1 MMTRY
6 EMQKTIVSELSFEGV
21 ALHSGKR
28 VVLKIRPSQ
37 PGSGILFRRTD
48 LEGSN
53 PIFADFRSIHS
64 TDLNTTLSNGEAK
77 VSTVEHL
84 LGALVFAQVD
94 NAIIEL
100 DGPEVPI
107 MDGSGK
113 PFFDGIL
120 RVGVCEQDLPRKY
133 LRLLQTVEFS
143 QADKWIKMV
152 PSSRRFMQ
160 TAIEFRTQVIG
171 QQCASLD
178 LASKDMFEVLSSR
191 TFCHVNDV
199 NAMRKAGL
207 ALGGSLENAV
217 VVSEEGILNPGG
229 LRHSFEFAKHKLL
242 DLVGDMSLIG
252 FPIIGDVLAYKS
264 GHGLHATFLKM
275 ISENLEKHFQVI
287 HLEKTVIPNSM
298 EASSISQMALV

>member
-1 MMTRY
+1 
-6 EMQKTIVSELSFEGV
+6 MQKTIKSEVSFEGV

-28 VVLKIRPSQ
+28 VLLRIRPSQ
-37 PGSGILFRRTD
+37 PGSGVLFRRTD
-48 LEGSN
+48 LESSN
-53 PIFADFRSIHS
+53 PVFADHRSIHS
-64 TDLNTTLSNGEAK
+64 TDLNTTLSNGDAR

-113 PFFDGIL
+113 PFFDAIL
-120 RVGVCEQDLPRKY
+120 KVGLCDQELPRKY

-143 QADKWIKMV
+143 QADKWIKII
-152 PSSRRFMQ
+152 PSQRRFMQ
-160 TAIEFRTQVIG
+160 TSIEFRTPIIG
-171 QQCASLD
+171 HQSASLD
-178 LASKDMFEVLSSR
+178 FDGKGMMDILSSR

-199 NAMRKAGL
+199 SAMRKAGL

-252 FPIIGDVLAYKS
+252 YPIIGDVFAFKS

-275 ISENLEKHFQVI
+275 ISENLEKYFQVI
-287 HLEKTVIPNSM
+287 NLEKIHQDSPSK
-298 EASSISQMALV
+298 EAMMSQVALV